1 MIFDADLE
9 KSVWSESVT
18 IVNFSEQNSRRGKY
32 MYESEC
38 ISYENIWIECYST
51 CSWCDDDDYDDDDL
65 SLKIYNMKL
74 MSVWIDEDQFDN
86 VINEYLLQKYAREP
100 KLSYKATLMKIF
112 ILSDM
117 NVFTMDR
124 TE

>member
-51 CSWCDDDDYDDDDL
+51 CSWCDDDYDDDDL
-65 SLKIYNMKL
+65 VSPDEVKDKDEYDYDRFNYNTTIDKTSS
-74 MSVWIDEDQFDN
+74 SVLEPED
-86 VINEYLLQKYAREP
+86 L
-100 KLSYKATLMKIF
+100 
-112 ILSDM
+112 
-117 NVFTMDR
+117 
-124 TE
+124 